1 MKKFSFIVVILLLV
15 SMISVPVFAAQTAQF
30 TVSTSEIDVM
40 KGDTFT
46 VTVSTSAVDNC
57 FSGGFLF
64 SFDTDVFEYV
74 AGSGS
79 ALVSGYTAAGVST
92 ANGNLSG
99 YFMNGDATIQGSVF
113 QITLKVKSDVAPGT
127 YTISGTPKIIAKAND
142 VQEEIACSVSAATVT
157 VSCDHVDSDNNGACD
172 ICGESLELIDSSLK
186 FYRAKTTDPY
196 GNFKLTGEIIAYL
209 TARKQATYD
218 DYYVVFTYTYLDNVV
233 SFPVDPSSSSDAYY
247 ALFDCPVPA
256 ALMTTDVQAT
266 VYGVNGDKEYRGET
280 ITFTVRECVDA
291 KLNMWIANYGKNAQ
305 VTKLFDTLVNM
316 LEYGAQAQTRFG
328 INTDNLATDGLPENY
343 AAKIK
348 TETLTLNTHSNPSE
362 SGMKAT
368 LYSMSLM
375 LKEKINMYGNFKVKS
390 GFTKIEDYKVVIVHT
405 KADGS
410 TVTHE
415 ITNVELK
422 TGNYVYFEFDKVAP
436 AQMRDELQ
444 ITLYQNGEA
453 VSATYIRS
461 GETIVA
467 SLAAAL
473 QPLGNAAM
481 QLADCAKAAFG
492 G

>member
-1 MKKFSFIVVILLLV
+1 MLLV
-15 SMISVPVFAAQTAQF
+15 GMITAPANAAESAQIAHFSVS
-30 TVSTSEIDVM
+30 VSETSVV

-46 VTVSTSAVDNC
+46 VTVSTSAVNNC
-57 FSGGFLF
+57 FSGGFMF
-64 SFDTDVFEYV
+64 DYDTDAFEYV
-74 AGSGS
+74 ADTGS
-79 ALVSGYTAAGVST
+79 ALVSGYSAAGIST
-92 ANGNLSG
+92 ANSNLAG
-99 YFMNGDATIQGSVF
+99 YFMNGDETIQGSVF
-113 QITLKVKSDVAPGT
+113 QVTFKVKSDAAPGT
-127 YTISGTPKIIAKAND
+127 YTISGTPRLVTKID
-142 VQEEIACSVSAATVT
+142 GVQEEITCSVSGVTITVA
-157 VSCDHVDSDNNGACD
+157 CDHTDDDSNGVCD
-172 ICGESLELIDSSLK
+172 TCGEVLELTDASLK
-186 FYRAKTTDPY
+186 FYRAKETNPY

-233 SFPVDPSSSSDAYY
+233 SFEARPSANSDANY

-256 ALMTTDVQAT
+256 ALMTTDIQAT
-266 VYGVNGDKEYRGET
+266 VYGVKGDKEYRGET

-291 KLNMWIANYGKNAQ
+291 KLDMWIANYGKNAQ

-348 TETLTLNTHSNPSE
+348 TDTLTLKTHSNPSE
-362 SGMKAT
+362 SGQKAT
-368 LYSMSLM
+368 LYSMNLM

-390 GFTKIEDYKVVIVHT
+390 GFTAIEDYKVVIVHV

-415 ITNVELK
+415 ITDVELK
-422 TGNYVYFEFDKVAP
+422 TVNYVYFEFDKVAP

-444 ITLYQNGEA
+444 ITLYQNGVA

-467 SLAAAL
+467 SFAAAL
-473 QPLGNAAM
+473 KPLGNAAM
-481 QLADCAKAAFG
+481 QFADCAKAAFG